1 MNLIKRRSFIPILRN
16 FFNLGVFQA
25 SSIVLQLLLIP
36 LISRKYGIEIFG
48 QVALAASFAAFISGV
63 ANYGTSQTAI
73 KDVANNI
80 HNKELLSTIFYK
92 VLFFR
97 LLAAC
102 MLLPIMAG
110 MFFLHTELSYWIWI
124 GTIPLILAEVFN
136 PLYFLIGK
144 EKIQWLSWG
153 NIAVKV
159 LILLII
165 TLIPLPHQQ
174 AAWINVIIGTPMV
187 FYYISI
193 CIVIHYKESL
203 KVVMPTKRSLIQL
216 GKENFYI
223 MFNGTAAS
231 LQQSIFLFAIAG
243 YVSASTLGAYALVDK
258 LLAACRQALSSFS
271 SAVFPH
277 AARLFQQS
285 PESWDKFKLSL
296 QKIYA
301 VFFGIGALVIFA
313 GAKYIVL
320 LLTKKENDTT
330 VLFVQMFSLAPLLLA
345 LNANNVLT
353 LLLEKGY
360 QSLFVISM
368 LILAATFLISFLL
381 VHFFNNQ
388 ALGWYPVAIEGS
400 CLLIYLAFTQKK
412 KLNVP

>member
-1 MNLIKRRSFIPILRN
+1 
-16 FFNLGVFQA
+16 
-25 SSIVLQLLLIP
+25 
-36 LISRKYGIEIFG
+36 
-48 QVALAASFAAFISGV
+48 
-63 ANYGTSQTAI
+63 
-73 KDVANNI
+73 
-80 HNKELLSTIFYK
+80 
-92 VLFFR
+92 
-97 LLAAC
+97 
-102 MLLPIMAG
+102 
-110 MFFLHTELSYWIWI
+110 
-124 GTIPLILAEVFN
+124 
-136 PLYFLIGK
+136 
-144 EKIQWLSWG
+144 
-153 NIAVKV
+153 
-159 LILLII
+159 
-165 TLIPLPHQQ
+165 
-174 AAWINVIIGTPMV
+174 
-187 FYYISI
+187 
-193 CIVIHYKESL
+193 
-203 KVVMPTKRSLIQL
+203 MPTKRSLIQL